1 MYYVFAAEAWDRPGQ
16 IVLEICFAESATAL
30 TAWIHQLENDYDG
43 GLTTLTFLFMSD
55 WSSLRVVGGL
65 SFFVGEAH
73 PLLVIQSN
81 PHSDQ
86 TRADISIFVRITSR
100 SSVACACYP
109 TRRGLECVS

>member
-55 WSSLRVVGGL
+55 WSSLRW
-65 SFFVGEAH
+65 
-73 PLLVIQSN
+73 LVDFRFSL
-81 PHSDQ
+81 
-86 TRADISIFVRITSR
+86 VRHTPSW
-100 SSVACACYP
+100 
-109 TRRGLECVS
+109 